1 MTNMTIAELKRIISD
16 LPDNMPI
23 IIPDDS
29 VRIFGFCFVR
39 VASILSSDVEKYR
52 TALCLN
58 TAIDE
63 DITDQSYFSGRNA
76 NVEKILFGPSELTRE
91 RRIK

>member
-1 MTNMTIAELKRIISD
+1 MINMTIAELKRLISD

-23 IIPDDS
+23 IIPDDC
-29 VRIFGFCFVR
+29 VRTFGFRFVR
-39 VASILSSDVEKYR
+39 TASILSYDNSEYR

-58 TAIDE
+58 TATDE

-76 NVEKILFGPSELTRE
+76 NVEKILFGPSKYDQRKEN
-91 RRIK
+91 

>member
-39 VASILSSDVEKYR
+39 IASILSSDVEKYR

-58 TAIDE
+58 TATDE

>member
-39 VASILSSDVEKYR
+39 VATILSSDVEKYR

>member
-58 TAIDE
+58 TATDE

-91 RRIK
+91 RRTK

>member
-1 MTNMTIAELKRIISD
+1 MINMTVAELKRLISD
-16 LPDNMPI
+16 FPDNMPV

-58 TAIDE
+58 TATDE

>member
-39 VASILSSDVEKYR
+39 VATILSSDVEKYR

-58 TAIDE
+58 TATDD